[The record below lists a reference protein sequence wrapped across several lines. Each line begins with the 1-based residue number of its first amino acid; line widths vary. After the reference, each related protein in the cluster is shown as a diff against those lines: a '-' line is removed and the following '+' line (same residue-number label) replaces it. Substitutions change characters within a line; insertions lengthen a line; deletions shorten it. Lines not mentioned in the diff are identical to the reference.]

1 MKKNLTFELKL
12 SDDVAKKLA
21 YVSKNEGVSIQN
33 MLSALVRQKIQYFE
47 RVKGNIKQLSLQ
59 EIDLNEFTTEED

>member
-1 MKKNLTFELKL
+1 MKKNLTFQLKL

-59 EIDLNEFTTEED
+59 EIDLNEFATEED

>member
-1 MKKNLTFELKL
+1 MKKNLTFQLKL

-47 RVKGNIKQLSLQ
+47 RVKGNIKPQALQ
-59 EIDLNEFTTEED
+59 EIDLPDFTSEE